1 MPQTSLLNFFNKTPK
16 GQTPKGNTT
25 GDTKS
30 PLRPNNSGDNKNKK
44 DVVETGRF
52 QAGSHTLTNIQGGKI
67 KFSQF

>member
-30 PLRPNNSGDNKNKK
+30 PLRPSNSGDNKVKK

-52 QAGSHTLTNIQGGKI
+52 QAGTYRTCSA
-67 KFSQF
+67 